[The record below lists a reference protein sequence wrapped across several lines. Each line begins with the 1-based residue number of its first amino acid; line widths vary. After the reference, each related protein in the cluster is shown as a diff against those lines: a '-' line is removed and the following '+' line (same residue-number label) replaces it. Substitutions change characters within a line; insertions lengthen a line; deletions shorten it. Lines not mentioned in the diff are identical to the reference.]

1 MLAYMWH
8 KWSTDQAIPWCPK
21 PYCKV
26 LIGLAEIPHIN
37 AWPGPMVVTLLY
49 LRHHVHVVCCC
60 KGTTRADQEIL
71 RQKSNMENKTH
82 FHTQGQKVK
91 QTRDLKLRAAFS
103 RLLTKHQVSKYIH
116 CLRDPF
122 KDQSKQKSSYTL
134 NAGNSKWIQQS
145 GLLGSKCAP
154 RRAWRNLHIVNS
166 CDSHYRHPIQH
177 ETKKRLL
184 H

>member
-49 LRHHVHVVCCC
+49 LRHHVVCCC

-71 RQKSNMENKTH
+71 RQKSNMEKQNSFSHSRAKSQANSRSEIEGCFLKTSDETSSLDIYPLSERS
-82 FHTQGQKVK
+82 FQRSVQAEVFLYPERWK
-91 QTRDLKLRAAFS
+91 
-103 RLLTKHQVSKYIH
+103 
-116 CLRDPF
+116 F
-122 KDQSKQKSSYTL
+122 KMNSAEWP
-134 NAGNSKWIQQS
+134 AG
-145 GLLGSKCAP
+145 
-154 RRAWRNLHIVNS
+154 
-166 CDSHYRHPIQH
+166 
-177 ETKKRLL
+177 
-184 H
+184 